1 MTGKRVLFVYTRLST
16 FVKGDMDILEK
27 AYRVTPFCAENTT
40 KSRQLLGLIRLFF
53 YLLANT
59 YKFDIIYVWFADYH
73 SFLPVLFARIFRK
86 KCFVV
91 IGGYDVCRIRSI
103 KYGSFVNPVRGFMA
117 KYSMNNATLCLCVS
131 KHVER
136 IVRHIALKSLRVVL
150 HNGVVLSASSP
161 LPKEKCVLSV
171 ALSSTKQSYYVK
183 GIDRYI
189 ELARFAQDLSFTIIG
204 LDKTSIAGLIGEV
217 PSNLEII
224 SRIPQNELSKY
235 YSRSAVY
242 CQLSR
247 SESFA
252 VALAEAMFH
261 NCVPVIANTGGMA
274 EVTGNSGFIVPGDNP
289 GETAAAIREAINLP
303 PSEKYRKRIIENFTI
318 EIRAKRLSAILE
330 GSSGKS

>member
-16 FVKGDMDILEK
+16 FVKGDIDILEK
-27 AYRVTPFCAENTT
+27 EYRVTPFCAENRS
-40 KSRQLLGLIRLFF
+40 KGRQFLRLIRLFF
-53 YLLANT
+53 YLLFNT

-73 SFLPVLFARIFRK
+73 SFLPVLYARIFRK

-117 KYSMNNATLCLCVS
+117 RYSMNNATLCLCVS
-131 KHVER
+131 RHVER
-136 IVRHIALKSLRVVL
+136 IVRHIALKSLCEVL
-150 HNGVVLSASSP
+150 HNGVVFSSDS
-161 LPKEKCVLSV
+161 LPKEMRVLSV
-171 ALSSTKQSYYVK
+171 ALSSTKQSFFVK

-189 ELARFAQDLSFTIIG
+189 ELARFAPDLQFTIIG
-204 LDKTSIAGLIGEV
+204 PDKTMIAQLIGEV

-224 SRIPQNELSKY
+224 SRIPQQELSKY

-274 EVTGNSGFIVPGDNP
+274 EVTGNNGFIVHGDDP
-289 GETAAAIREAINLP
+289 EETAAAIREAMKLP
-303 PSEKYRKRIIENFTI
+303 PSEKYRERIIENFTI
-318 EIRAKRLSAILE
+318 EIRARRLSAILE

>member
-1 MTGKRVLFVYTRLST
+1 MTNKRLLFVYTRLST
-16 FVKGDMDILEK
+16 FVKGDIDILEK
-27 AYRVTPFCAENTT
+27 KYCVTPFCAQNTS

-53 YLLANT
+53 YLLVNT
-59 YKFDIIYVWFADYH
+59 YKFDIIYIWFADYH
-73 SFLPVLFARIFRK
+73 SFLPVFFAKIFRK

-91 IGGYDVCRIRSI
+91 IGGYDVCRIRQI
-103 KYGSFVNPVRGFMA
+103 NYGSFVNPVRGFMA

-131 KHVER
+131 RHVER
-136 IVRHIALKSLRVVL
+136 IVRHIAAKSITIVL
-150 HNGVVLSASSP
+150 HNGVVLSSASH
-161 LPKEKCVLSV
+161 PKEKRVLSV
-171 ALSSTKQSYYVK
+171 ALSSTKQSFYVK
-183 GIDRYI
+183 GIDRFI
-189 ELARFAQDLSFTIIG
+189 DLARFAQDLQFTIIG
-204 LDKTSIAGLIGEV
+204 PDKTLLASLIGEI

-224 SRIPQNELSKY
+224 SRIPQKELSEY

-274 EVTGNSGFIVPGDNP
+274 EVTGNNGFIVNGDNP
-289 GETAAAIREAINLP
+289 GETAAAIREAMNLP

-318 EIRAKRLSAILE
+318 EIREKRLSAILE